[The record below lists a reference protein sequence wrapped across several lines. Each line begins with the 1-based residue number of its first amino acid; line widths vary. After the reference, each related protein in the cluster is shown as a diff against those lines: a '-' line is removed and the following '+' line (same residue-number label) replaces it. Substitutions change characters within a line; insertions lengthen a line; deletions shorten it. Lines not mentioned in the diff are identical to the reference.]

1 MLPERLRVLYL
12 HGFASSPHSRKA
24 RFFVE
29 RLEKLGF
36 QVDIPDLAEGNF
48 KNLTISGQLR
58 LLDRLAQNERVILIG
73 SSLGGYVASLYA
85 ARHPEVEK
93 LILLAPAFRFSE
105 LWTSQLAPEQLATW
119 KANGSVN
126 VYHYGDGRTMPIGYQ
141 LIEDATQFEPWPDV
155 RQPVLIFHGN
165 RDASV
170 PVQYSIEFAESHKN
184 TKLVRVESGHELTDV
199 LDGIW
204 DHSEKFLLA
213 GQVKIEC

>member
-12 HGFASSPHSRKA
+12 HGFASSPQSRKA

-36 QVDIPDLAEGNF
+36 QVEVPDLAEGNF
-48 KNLTISGQLR
+48 KGLTISGQLR

-85 ARHPEVEK
+85 ARHPEVER
-93 LILLAPAFRFSE
+93 LILLAPAFRFFD
-105 LWTSQLAPEQLATW
+105 LWTSQLTPEQLAAW
-119 KANGSVN
+119 KANGSVD
-126 VYHYGDGRTMPIGYQ
+126 VYHYGEGRSMALGYE
-141 LIEDATQFEPWPDV
+141 LIEDAAQYEPSPDV
-155 RQPVLIFHGN
+155 RQPTLIFHGN

-170 PVQYSIEFAESHKN
+170 PVQYSVEFAESHKN

-204 DHSEKFLLA
+204 DQSEKFLLA
-213 GQVKIEC
+213 GQAQN